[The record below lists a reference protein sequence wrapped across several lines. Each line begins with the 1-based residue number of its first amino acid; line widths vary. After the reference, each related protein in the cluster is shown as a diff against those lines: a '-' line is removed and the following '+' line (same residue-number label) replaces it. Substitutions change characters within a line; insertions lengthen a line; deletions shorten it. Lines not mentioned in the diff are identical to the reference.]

1 MPISKFVSCL
11 FSPHKLNHFLRR
23 ILVFDLSIV
32 DISTGESTEKSREG
46 GGTEAAMQVGDK
58 SSVRE
63 RVESEEGRLWGLG
76 DRRDGEK
83 PQV

>member
-1 MPISKFVSCL
+1 MDV
-11 FSPHKLNHFLRR
+11 
-23 ILVFDLSIV
+23 
-32 DISTGESTEKSREG
+32 STGEGTEKSREG
-46 GGTEAAMQVGDK
+46 GGAEAAMQVGDK

-83 PQV
+83 PQVGGERLGAGEEG